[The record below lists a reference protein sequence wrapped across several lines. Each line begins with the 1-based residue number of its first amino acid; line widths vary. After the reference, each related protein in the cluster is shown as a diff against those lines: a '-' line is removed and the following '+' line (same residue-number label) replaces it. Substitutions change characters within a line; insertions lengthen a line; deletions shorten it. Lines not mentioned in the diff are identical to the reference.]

1 MKSYTQYL
9 TENKKSWKFKVK
21 TIHELTDE
29 QCDRIEKHLGKYDS
43 KGLGAARKTIL
54 QSAPRDFPQHRGYEV
69 FTYDFETNLIASG
82 WELANGIRNML
93 GLADGTLKIKGE
105 NEPDDNIEA
114 DGTEV
119 KSILEDPDYDEANK
133 VEAKDH
139 YGDEYNTSFIKELLK
154 LKKQKEKGNE

>member
-1 MKSYTQYL
+1 
-9 TENKKSWKFKVK
+9 
-21 TIHELTDE
+21 
-29 QCDRIEKHLGKYDS
+29 
-43 KGLGAARKTIL
+43 
-54 QSAPRDFPQHRGYEV
+54 
-69 FTYDFETNLIASG
+69 
-82 WELANGIRNML
+82 ML

>member
-1 MKSYTQYL
+1 MSQM
-9 TENKKSWKFKVK
+9 
-21 TIHELTDE
+21 I
-29 QCDRIEKHLGKYDS
+29 IS
-43 KGLGAARKTIL
+43 KL
-54 QSAPRDFPQHRGYEV
+54 
-69 FTYDFETNLIASG
+69 
-82 WELANGIRNML
+82 
-93 GLADGTLKIKGE
+93 
-105 NEPDDNIEA
+105 